1 MIIGLLTILPLS
13 ASACDGPCNP
23 ADCAAH
29 KAEGGCS
36 KGHDMASADKAE
48 GAVLDPICGMKI
60 EKTHAAAQVEHDG
73 KTYYFCMEEEKNTFL
88 KDPAKYI
95 KNN

>member
-1 MIIGLLTILPLS
+1 
-13 ASACDGPCNP
+13 
-23 ADCAAH
+23 
-29 KAEGGCS
+29 
-36 KGHDMASADKAE
+36 MASADKAE